1 LARQAAQA
9 LERANLLVSERRAHA
24 DVEQA
29 SRIKDDFLATLSH
42 ELRTPLNA
50 ILGWS
55 QMLLGDTLAPE
66 SRRHALEVIGR
77 NASSQARLVEEVLDI
92 SRIVRGQLRL
102 DLQVV
107 DVRAVIE
114 RALDTAR
121 PAAAAKGLALDASLS
136 GDVVTVADGERLQQV
151 VWNLLSNAVK
161 FTPRGGRVTVT
172 AQRQA
177 SQLSIEVRDTGV
189 GIPPEFLPHVFERFT
204 QADSST
210 TRRYG
215 GLGLGL
221 AIVRHIVELHGGTVG
236 VESAGEGAGSL
247 FTITL
252 PVRAAIEARAPA
264 AADSG
269 ATAVRAPE
277 PSSLS
282 GARVLVVDDEHDA
295 REVLYAILTGAG
307 AAVSVAVSA
316 REALEVMTSIVP
328 DVLISDVG
336 MAVEDGYTFIRQVRA
351 LGGTAARV
359 PAVALTAYGH
369 PTDRAHALA
378 AGFDRHVPKPIMPK
392 ELIAV
397 VASVIGRAAPNAPE

>member
-1 LARQAAQA
+1 VVEGGAVGAR
-9 LERANLLVSERRAHA
+9 
-24 DVEQA
+24 
-29 SRIKDDFLATLSH
+29 
-42 ELRTPLNA
+42 
-50 ILGWS
+50 
-55 QMLLGDTLAPE
+55 APP
-66 SRRHALEVIGR
+66 
-77 NASSQARLVEEVLDI
+77 
-92 SRIVRGQLRL
+92 
-102 DLQVV
+102 
-107 DVRAVIE
+107 
-114 RALDTAR
+114 TAR

-136 GDVVTVADGERLQQV
+136 GDVLTVADGERLQQV

-172 AQRQA
+172 ARRQA

-189 GIPPEFLPHVFERFT
+189 GILPEFLPHVFERFT

-210 TRRYG
+210 TRRFG

-236 VESAGEGAGSL
+236 VESAGEGTGSV

-264 AADSG
+264 AAASG
-269 ATAVRAPE
+269 VAAAHAPE
-277 PSSLS
+277 ASSLS

-295 REVLYAILTGAG
+295 RDVLHAILTGAG
-307 AAVSVAVSA
+307 AAVSVAASA
-316 REALEVMTSIVP
+316 REALELMTSIVP

-351 LGGTAARV
+351 LGGRAARV

-369 PTDRAHALA
+369 PADRAHALA
-378 AGFDRHVPKPIMPK
+378 AGFDRHVPKPIMPN

-397 VASVIGRAAPNAPE
+397 VASVIGRDPPNGPE